1 MAASKTDKRAECKHM
16 HLSAYPVVMSIC
28 HVSCMA
34 TFRDV
39 TNSSEDYYLTH
50 PGRSQAFLITSLQIR
65 KATDRD
71 RSMGDLLNQFSI
83 Y

>member
-16 HLSAYPVVMSIC
+16 HLSAYPVEMSVC
-28 HVSCMA
+28 HVSYMA

-65 KATDRD
+65 KQLIGIARWETH
-71 RSMGDLLNQFSI
+71 
-83 Y
+83 

>member
-1 MAASKTDKRAECKHM
+1 M
-16 HLSAYPVVMSIC
+16 HLSAYPVEMSVC

-39 TNSSEDYYLTH
+39 TDSSEDYYLTH

-65 KATDRD
+65 NFTDRD
-71 RSMGDLLNQFSI
+71 RSMGDLLNQYFI
-83 Y
+83 N